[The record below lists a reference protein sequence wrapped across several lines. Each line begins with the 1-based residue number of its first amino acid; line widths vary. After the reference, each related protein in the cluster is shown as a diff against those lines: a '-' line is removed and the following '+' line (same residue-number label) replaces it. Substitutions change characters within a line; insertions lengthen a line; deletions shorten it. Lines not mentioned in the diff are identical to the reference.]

1 MTGFIK
7 SMENYMVIVDTEED
21 ILFATD
27 SSNHNRYYFY
37 SESGAYYAA
46 NKSQDGT
53 YIILKL
59 TIKELIDSIDGAVIV
74 NDEIGYKFAEEI
86 NEKV

>member
-1 MTGFIK
+1 MTGYIK
-7 SMENYMVIVDTEED
+7 SMDNYMMIVDTDED

-27 SSNHNRYYFY
+27 SSNYSRHYFY

-46 NKSQDGT
+46 TKSQDGT

-74 NDEIGYKFAEEI
+74 NDKIGYKFAQEI
-86 NEKV
+86 NKKV